1 MPCRAGLCRNSEA
14 PASLTAIGACR
25 NLDVANRNIA
35 ANGDCTG
42 NTSYLVAVRD
52 DICLHRVA
60 AIGRL
65 SRCYPVQSPSCHVGQ
80 GVPARGL
87 ASHGHECLLRY
98 CSTSFSVPIRR
109 QSPCACGMVLADRSR
124 TGERLIPVSSAW
136 ATSVAPRGRH
146 ISGCS
151 APPHLPACANAC
163 PYWGGD
169 LIFIGRRHSCF
180 ACEPIDLR

>member
-1 MPCRAGLCRNSEA
+1 M
-14 PASLTAIGACR
+14 ASLTAIGACR

-42 NTSYLVAVRD
+42 DTGYLVAVRD
-52 DICLHRVA
+52 DICLHRAA

-65 SRCYPVQSPSCHVGQ
+65 SGCYRVQSPSCHVGQ

-98 CSTSFSVPIRR
+98 CSTCAFSVPIRR
-109 QSPCACGMVLADRSR
+109 QSPCACGMALGDRSR

-146 ISGCS
+146 IAVAVRRHTCT
-151 APPHLPACANAC
+151 CANAC
-163 PYWGGD
+163 PCWGGD